1 MKKPIAIVIFFSLT
15 LFSIQ
20 AVATKTAKSL
30 SAMVFIDSADVKQQS
45 LVIDI
50 NQTLYYSATLSSQ
63 LRVTV
68 IDVNPNGRAFNGA
81 VDYSFDSTGEWV
93 AKYRPGGLPYLIC
106 FQGDKAIHKQGLYQA
121 SGIREC
127 TTKG

>member
-63 LRVTV
+63 LKVTV

-81 VDYSFDSTGEWV
+81 VVYSFDST
-93 AKYRPGGLPYLIC
+93 
-106 FQGDKAIHKQGLYQA
+106 
-121 SGIREC
+121 
-127 TTKG
+127 